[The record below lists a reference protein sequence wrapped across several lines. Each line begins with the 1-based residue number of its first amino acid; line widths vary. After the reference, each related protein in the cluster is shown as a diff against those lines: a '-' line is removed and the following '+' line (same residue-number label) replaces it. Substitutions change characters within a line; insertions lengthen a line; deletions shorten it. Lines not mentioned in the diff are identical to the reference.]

1 MDKLLPNWQH
11 EDVPRRIWAMASPQ
25 GESGN
30 TQAVEETEAHI
41 SEPSETEPNHRMW
54 IHPRRNLQGCEQQ
67 TRMVQKKRNVCGEFC
82 NQFRDTWTQN
92 KEPTRIG
99 RPVAILFE

>member
-1 MDKLLPNWQH
+1 MDILLPNWQY

-54 IHPRRNLQGCEQQ
+54 IHPRRNLQGCKQQ
-67 TRMVQKKRNVCGEFC
+67 TGMVQTEWNVRSELRTKSP
-82 NQFRDTWTQN
+82 NTW
-92 KEPTRIG
+92 
-99 RPVAILFE
+99 A

>member
-1 MDKLLPNWQH
+1 MDKLLPNWQY

-54 IHPRRNLQGCEQQ
+54 IHPRRNLQSCKQQ
-67 TRMVQKKRNVCGEFC
+67 TGMVQTKWNVRSELRTKSP
-82 NQFRDTWTQN
+82 NTW
-92 KEPTRIG
+92 
-99 RPVAILFE
+99 A

>member
-1 MDKLLPNWQH
+1 
-11 EDVPRRIWAMASPQ
+11 MASPQ

-54 IHPRRNLQGCEQQ
+54 IHPRRNLQGCKQQ
-67 TRMVQKKRNVCGEFC
+67 TGMVQTKWNVRSELRTKSP
-82 NQFRDTWTQN
+82 NTW
-92 KEPTRIG
+92 
-99 RPVAILFE
+99 A